1 MRTPQTNIEALRRK
15 AEDYMRKACETVR
28 IDPSKQDA
36 LTLMHELQ
44 VYQVELEM
52 QCEEMQRAQLELE
65 ESRNRY
71 AELYESIPVGYFT
84 FDGQGLVEEVN
95 PAGCSMLNRHPAELQ
110 GKRFQ
115 LFISQADRK
124 IFTEFCKS
132 VLATKERRRCEILL
146 EPAEQRRPGEG
157 EDPPTILIE
166 ASPAKSGKGSADRL
180 RAALIDITERKA
192 AERRLEQKER
202 ELRASRHALQ
212 EANARV
218 LKAQDD
224 ERRVIARELHDDCCQ
239 QLALL
244 VMSANSIERSAPES
258 VARRLH
264 ALGVQSK
271 QILDTIR
278 HIAYGL
284 HPAMWETTGIE
295 EAART
300 YIQDFIAVTD
310 LPVDFHAVGIPAN
323 LPQSVSTSL
332 FRTLQETLH
341 NVVKYADASA
351 VTVRLETIG
360 DRITLT
366 VSDNGKGFDVH
377 RPSSNPR
384 GLGFISL
391 RERVSLLNGSLE
403 IQSAPG
409 EGTTVRSSL
418 PLTSLI

>member
-1 MRTPQTNIEALRRK
+1 
-15 AEDYMRKACETVR
+15 MRKAYQTVR
-28 IDPSKQDA
+28 MDRSKQDA

-52 QCEEMQRAQLELE
+52 QCEEMRQAQVELE

-84 FDGQGLVEEVN
+84 FDEQGSVEEVN
-95 PAGCSMLNRHPAELQ
+95 PAGCSMLNRRPAELQ
-110 GKRFQ
+110 SKRFQ

-124 IFTEFCKS
+124 IFTDFCKS
-132 VLATKERRRCEILL
+132 VLATKERGSCEISLL
-146 EPAEQRRPGEG
+146 PDEQRQPVRGEEPRTVLIEGNPVKSGEG
-157 EDPPTILIE
+157 
-166 ASPAKSGKGSADRL
+166 SPDRL
-180 RAALIDITERKA
+180 RAAVIDITERKA
-192 AERRLEQKER
+192 AERRLEQAER

-244 VMSANSIERSAPES
+244 VMTANSIERMTTDP
-258 VARRLH
+258 VAGRVH
-264 ALGVQSK
+264 ALGVQCK
-271 QILDTIR
+271 QVLDTIR

-284 HPAMWETTGIE
+284 HPAMWETTGLE

-310 LPVDFHAVGIPAN
+310 LPVDFHATGIPAN

-341 NVVKYADASA
+341 NIVKYADASA
-351 VTVRLETIG
+351 ITVRLDMLG
-360 DRITLT
+360 DRLTLT
-366 VSDNGKGFDVH
+366 VSDNGKGFDVN

-409 EGTTVRSSL
+409 KGTTVRSSL
-418 PLTSLI
+418 PVTSLI